1 MTSRSFKASDSQQ
14 GKGIPMSVTFAR
26 RTSSGRY
33 VNYSRESNDLD
44 SEIGSGEFMNYTVHI
59 PPTPDNQPMDA
70 LISQRVEE
78 QYVSNSLFTGGFNSV
93 TRAHLM
99 DKVIES
105 ETSHPQMAG
114 AKGSSCAITGCDGK
128 VMSDERG
135 EDILPCECDLKI
147 CRDCYLDA
155 VKTGDG
161 ICPGCKE
168 PYKATDL
175 DDQAVDNSRPLP
187 LPPNVGTSKMER
199 RLSLMKST
207 KSVLMRSQT
216 GDFDHN
222 RWLFETKGTY
232 GYGNAIWPK
241 EGEFGNE
248 NSDGVGEH
256 SELLNKPWRPLTR
269 KLNISAAIL
278 SPYRLL
284 IFVRIVVLALFLA
297 WRIRNKNE
305 DAVWLWFMSVV
316 CEVWFAFSWLLDQ
329 LPKFCPVNR
338 ATDLTVLKEKFETPG
353 AHNPTGKS
361 DLPGIDIFVST
372 ADPEKEPP
380 LVTANTILS
389 ILAADYPVE
398 KLSCYVSDD
407 GGALL
412 TFEAMAEAASFANL
426 WVPFCRKHDIE
437 PRNPESYFNLKRDP
451 YKNKVRP
458 DFVKDRRRV
467 KREYDEFKVRVNG
480 LPDSI
485 RRRSDAY
492 NAREE
497 IKAMKLQRENGSDEP
512 LENIKL
518 PKATWM
524 ADGTHWPG
532 TWVVS
537 GAEHSRGDHAGIIQV
552 MLKPP
557 SDEPL
562 HGAAADSTPIDLTE
576 IDIRLP
582 LLVYV
587 SREKRPG
594 YDHNKKAGA
603 MNALVRASAIMS
615 NGPFILNLDCDHY
628 IYNSQALREGMC
640 FMMDRGGDRI
650 CYVQF
655 PQRFEGIDPSDRYAN
670 HNTVFFD
677 VNMRALDGLQGPV
690 YVGTGCLFRRI
701 ALYGFDPPRSKD
713 YHSGCCSCCFA
724 RRKKSSTVASTPEL
738 RMGDYDDEEMN
749 ISQFPK
755 KFGNSSFLIDSIPVA
770 EFQGRPLADHPAVQN
785 GRPPGALTIP
795 RDLLDASTVAEA
807 ISVISCWYEDKTEWG
822 ARVGWIYGSVTE
834 DVVTGYRMHNRGW
847 KSIYCVTKR
856 DAFRGTAPINL
867 TDRLHQVLRWAT
879 GSVEIFFSRNNAL
892 LASSKMKILQRI
904 AYLNVGIY
912 PFTSFFLI
920 VYCFLPALSLFT
932 GQFIVQSLNV
942 AFLTY
947 LLIITLTLCML
958 AVLEIKWS
966 GIELEE
972 WWRNEQFW
980 LIGGTSAHLA
990 AVLQGLLKVIA
1001 GIEISFTLTSKS
1013 GGDDDDE
1020 FADLYIIKWTSLM
1033 IPPITIAL
1041 YGFDPPRS
1049 KDYHSGC
1056 CSCCFARRKKSSTVA
1071 STPELRMG
1079 DYDDEEMNISQ
1090 FPKKFGNSSFLID
1103 SIPVAEFQGRPLA
1116 DHPAVQNGRPPGALT
1131 MPRDLLDA
1139 STVAE
1144 AISVISCWYED
1155 KTEWGARVG
1164 WIYGSV
1170 TEDVVTGYRMHNR
1183 GWKSI
1188 YCVTKRDAFRGT
1200 APINLTDRLHQVLR
1214 WATGSVEI
1222 FFSRNNALLASSKMK
1237 ILQRIAY
1244 LNVGI
1249 YPFTSFFLI
1258 VYCFLPALSLFTG
1271 QFIVQSLNVAFLT
1284 YLLIITLTLCMLAVL
1299 EIKWSGI
1306 ELEEWWRN
1314 EQFWLIGG
1322 TSAHLAAVLQGLL
1335 KVIAGIEISFT
1346 LTSKSGGDD
1355 DDEFADLYII
1365 KWTSLMIPP
1374 ITIMM
1379 TNLIAIAVGVSRTI
1393 YSTIPEWSRLLGGVF
1408 FSFWVLAHLYPF
1420 AKGLMG
1426 RRGRTPT
1433 IVFVWSG
1440 LLAITISLLWV
1451 AIDPPSGSS
1460 QIGGSFTFP

>member
-1 MTSRSFKASDSQQ
+1 MASRSFKAPEQQQ
-14 GKGIPMSVTFAR
+14 GRASVTFAR

-33 VNYSRESNDLD
+33 VNYSRDDLD
-44 SEIGSGEFMNYTVHI
+44 SEIGSGEYMNYTVHI
-59 PPTPDNQPMDA
+59 PPTPDNQPMDPS
-70 LISQRVEE
+70 ISQRVEE
-78 QYVSNSLFTGGFNSV
+78 QYVSNSLFTGGFNSA

-105 ETSHPQMAG
+105 GTSHPQMAG
-114 AKGSSCAITGCDGK
+114 AKGSSCSIPGCDGK

-135 EDILPCECDLKI
+135 EDILPCECDFKI
-147 CRDCYLDA
+147 CRDCYVDA
-155 VKTGDG
+155 VKIGDG

-175 DDQAVDNSRPLP
+175 DENAVHSGQPLS
-187 LPPNVGTSKMER
+187 LPSNVGMSKMER

-207 KSVLMRSQT
+207 KSVLIRSQT

-222 RWLFETKGTY
+222 GWLFETKGTY

-241 EGEFGNE
+241 DGGFGNDR
-248 NSDGVGEH
+248 SDGGSEPT
-256 SELLNKPWRPLTR
+256 ELLNKPWKPLTR
-269 KLNISAAIL
+269 KLKISAAVL

-284 IFVRIVVLALFLA
+284 IFVRMVILGLFLE
-297 WRIRNKNE
+297 WRISHPNN
-305 DAVWLWFMSVV
+305 DAKWLWFMSIV
-316 CEVWFAFSWLLDQ
+316 CEIWFAFSWLLDQ
-329 LPKFCPVNR
+329 LPKLSPVNR
-338 ATDLTVLKEKFETPG
+338 ATDLNVLKEKFETPSP
-353 AHNPTGKS
+353 NNLTGKS
-361 DLPGIDIFVST
+361 DFPGVDVFVST

-451 YKNKVRP
+451 YTNKVRS

-467 KREYDEFKVRVNG
+467 KREYDEFKVRING

-497 IKAMKLQRENGSDEP
+497 IKAMKQQRENFSNEP
-512 LENIKL
+512 LESLKIL
-518 PKATWM
+518 KATWM

-532 TWVVS
+532 TWIVPTPKN
-537 GAEHSRGDHAGIIQV
+537 SRGDHAGIIQV

-557 SDEPL
+557 SDELL
-562 HGAAADSTPIDLTE
+562 HGTSAETNPIDLTE
-576 IDIRLP
+576 VDIRLP
-582 LLVYV
+582 MLVYV

-615 NGPFILNLDCDHY
+615 NGAFILNLDCDHY
-628 IYNSQALREGMC
+628 IYNSQALREGLC
-640 FMMDRGGDRI
+640 FMLDRGGDRI

-701 ALYGFDPPRSKD
+701 AIYGFDPPRSKE

-724 RRKKSSTVASTPEL
+724 HRKKSATIASASVETRSL
-738 RMGDYDDEEMN
+738 RMGDSDDEEMN
-749 ISQFPK
+749 LSLFPR
-755 KFGNSSFLIDSIPVA
+755 KFGNSTFLVDSIPVA
-770 EFQGRPLADHPAVQN
+770 EFQGRPLADHPAVKN
-785 GRPPGALTIP
+785 GRPPGALTLP
-795 RDLLDASTVAEA
+795 RELLDSSTVAEA

-822 ARVGWIYGSVTE
+822 NRIGWIYGSVTE

-847 KSIYCVTKR
+847 RSIYCVTKR

-892 LASSKMKILQRI
+892 LASRKMKFLQRI

-920 VYCFLPALSLFT
+920 VYCFLPALSLFS
-932 GQFIVQSLNV
+932 GQFIVQTLNV
-942 AFLTY
+942 TFLTY
-947 LLIITLTLCML
+947 LLLITVTLCML

-966 GIELEE
+966 GITLEE

-1013 GGDDDDE
+1013 SGDDADDE
-1020 FADLYIIKWTSLM
+1020 FADLYIIKWS
-1033 IPPITIAL
+1033 
-1041 YGFDPPRS
+1041 
-1049 KDYHSGC
+1049 
-1056 CSCCFARRKKSSTVA
+1056 
-1071 STPELRMG
+1071 
-1079 DYDDEEMNISQ
+1079 
-1090 FPKKFGNSSFLID
+1090 
-1103 SIPVAEFQGRPLA
+1103 
-1116 DHPAVQNGRPPGALT
+1116 
-1131 MPRDLLDA
+1131 
-1139 STVAE
+1139 
-1144 AISVISCWYED
+1144 
-1155 KTEWGARVG
+1155 
-1164 WIYGSV
+1164 
-1170 TEDVVTGYRMHNR
+1170 
-1183 GWKSI
+1183 
-1188 YCVTKRDAFRGT
+1188 
-1200 APINLTDRLHQVLR
+1200 
-1214 WATGSVEI
+1214 
-1222 FFSRNNALLASSKMK
+1222 
-1237 ILQRIAY
+1237 
-1244 LNVGI
+1244 
-1249 YPFTSFFLI
+1249 
-1258 VYCFLPALSLFTG
+1258 
-1271 QFIVQSLNVAFLT
+1271 
-1284 YLLIITLTLCMLAVL
+1284 
-1299 EIKWSGI
+1299 
-1306 ELEEWWRN
+1306 
-1314 EQFWLIGG
+1314 
-1322 TSAHLAAVLQGLL
+1322 
-1335 KVIAGIEISFT
+1335 
-1346 LTSKSGGDD
+1346 
-1355 DDEFADLYII
+1355 
-1365 KWTSLMIPP
+1365 SLMIPP
-1374 ITIMM
+1374 ITIMI

-1393 YSTIPEWSRLLGGVF
+1393 YSTIPQWSRLLGGVF

-1420 AKGLMG
+1420 GKGLMG

-1440 LLAITISLLWV
+1440 LIAITISLLWV

-1460 QIGGSFTFP
+1460 QIGGSFQFP

>member
-1 MTSRSFKASDSQQ
+1 MASRPFKATRSALSISSDVSDSQNR
-14 GKGIPMSVTFAR
+14 PPLPPAVTFAR

-33 VNYSRESNDLD
+33 VNYSRDDLD
-44 SEIGSGEFMNYTVHI
+44 SEISGEFTNYTVHI
-59 PPTPDNQPMDA
+59 PLTPDNQPMDQ
-70 LISQRVEE
+70 ISQRVEE

-99 DKVIES
+99 DKVTES
-105 ETSHPQMAG
+105 EVNHPQMAG
-114 AKGSSCAITGCDGK
+114 AKGSSCGIPGCDSK

-135 EDILPCECDLKI
+135 NDILPCDCDFKI
-147 CRDCYLDA
+147 CRDCYLDS

-168 PYKATDL
+168 QYKNTDL
-175 DDQAVDNSRPLP
+175 DEVAENGQPLP
-187 LPPNVGTSKMER
+187 LPPPPEMSKMQR
-199 RLSLMKST
+199 RLSMMKST
-207 KSVLMRSQT
+207 KSSMLVRSQT
-216 GDFDHN
+216 GDWDHN

-241 EGEFGNE
+241 GSGLSNQKEGDEVAE
-248 NSDGVGEH
+248 PP
-256 SELLNKPWRPLTR
+256 ELVNRPWRPLTR
-269 KLNISAAIL
+269 KLKIPAAII

-284 IFVRIVVLALFLA
+284 VVIRMVVLGLFLT
-297 WRIRNKNE
+297 WRVNHPNN
-305 DAVWLWFMSVV
+305 DAIWLWGMSIV
-316 CEVWFAFSWLLDQ
+316 CEIWFAFSWVLDQ
-329 LPKFCPVNR
+329 LPKLCPVNR
-338 ATDLTVLKEKFETPG
+338 ATDLNVLKEKFEMPSPN
-353 AHNPTGKS
+353 NPTGKS

-398 KLSCYVSDD
+398 KLACYVSDD

-412 TFEAMAEAASFANL
+412 TFEAMAEAASFANI
-426 WVPFCRKHDIE
+426 WVPFCRKHNIE
-437 PRNPESYFNLKRDP
+437 PRNPESYFSLKKDP
-451 YKNKVRP
+451 YKNKVKP
-458 DFVKDRRRV
+458 DFVKDRRRL
-467 KREYDEFKVRVNG
+467 KREYDEFKVRING

-492 NAREE
+492 HAREE
-497 IKAMKLQRENGSDEP
+497 IKAMKQQRQKTDDEP
-512 LENIKL
+512 VEGIKI

-532 TWVVS
+532 TWLS
-537 GAEHSRGDHAGIIQV
+537 PSAEHSKGDHAGIIQV

-562 HGAAADSTPIDLTE
+562 QGVADDSRLIDLTD

-582 LLVYV
+582 MLVYV

-628 IYNSQALREGMC
+628 IYYSQAMKEGMC

-677 VNMRALDGLQGPV
+677 GNMRALDGLQGPV

-701 ALYGFDPPRSKD
+701 ALYGFDPPRSKER
-713 YHSGCCSCCFA
+713 SGCCWPSK
-724 RRKKSSTVASTPEL
+724 RKHSLVLEENRAL
-738 RMGDYDDEEMN
+738 RMGDSDDEEMN
-749 ISQFPK
+749 LSLAPK
-755 KFGNSSFLIDSIPVA
+755 KFGNSTFLIESIPVA
-770 EFQGRPLADHPAVQN
+770 EFQGRPLADHPAVKN

-795 RDLLDASTVAEA
+795 RELLDASTVAEA

-822 ARVGWIYGSVTE
+822 QRIGWIYGSVTE

-847 KSIYCVTKR
+847 KSVYCVTKR

-892 LASSKMKILQRI
+892 IASTRMKLLQRI
-904 AYLNVGIY
+904 AYLNVGMY
-912 PFTSFFLI
+912 PFTSIFLI
-920 VYCFLPALSLFT
+920 VYCFLPALSLFS
-932 GQFIVQSLNV
+932 GQFIVQTLDV
-942 AFLTY
+942 AFLVY
-947 LLIITLTLCML
+947 LLAISVTLCLL
-958 AVLEIKWS
+958 AILEVKWS

-1013 GGDDDDE
+1013 GGEDEDDE
-1020 FADLYIIKWTSLM
+1020 FADLYIVKWTSLM
-1033 IPPITIAL
+1033 L
-1041 YGFDPPRS
+1041 
-1049 KDYHSGC
+1049 
-1056 CSCCFARRKKSSTVA
+1056 
-1071 STPELRMG
+1071 
-1079 DYDDEEMNISQ
+1079 
-1090 FPKKFGNSSFLID
+1090 
-1103 SIPVAEFQGRPLA
+1103 
-1116 DHPAVQNGRPPGALT
+1116 
-1131 MPRDLLDA
+1131 
-1139 STVAE
+1139 
-1144 AISVISCWYED
+1144 
-1155 KTEWGARVG
+1155 
-1164 WIYGSV
+1164 
-1170 TEDVVTGYRMHNR
+1170 
-1183 GWKSI
+1183 
-1188 YCVTKRDAFRGT
+1188 
-1200 APINLTDRLHQVLR
+1200 
-1214 WATGSVEI
+1214 
-1222 FFSRNNALLASSKMK
+1222 
-1237 ILQRIAY
+1237 
-1244 LNVGI
+1244 
-1249 YPFTSFFLI
+1249 
-1258 VYCFLPALSLFTG
+1258 
-1271 QFIVQSLNVAFLT
+1271 
-1284 YLLIITLTLCMLAVL
+1284 
-1299 EIKWSGI
+1299 
-1306 ELEEWWRN
+1306 
-1314 EQFWLIGG
+1314 
-1322 TSAHLAAVLQGLL
+1322 
-1335 KVIAGIEISFT
+1335 
-1346 LTSKSGGDD
+1346 
-1355 DDEFADLYII
+1355 
-1365 KWTSLMIPP
+1365 PP

-1393 YSTIPEWSRLLGGVF
+1393 YSTIPQWSKLIGGVF

-1440 LLAITISLLWV
+1440 LIAITISLLWV
-1451 AIDPPSGSS
+1451 AINPPQGATD
-1460 QIGGSFTFP
+1460 IGGSFQFP

>member
-1 MTSRSFKASDSQQ
+1 MASKSFKPSRLSQSSSTRSDVNESQ
-14 GKGIPMSVTFAR
+14 KVTFAR

-33 VNYSRESNDLD
+33 VSYSRDDLD
-44 SEIGSGEFMNYTVHI
+44 SELGSTDFANYTVHL
-59 PPTPDNQPMDA
+59 PPTPDNQPMDPS
-70 LISQRVEE
+70 ISQKVEE

-105 ETSHPQMAG
+105 EANHPQMAG
-114 AKGSSCAITGCDGK
+114 AKGSSCAIPGCDSK

-135 EDILPCECDLKI
+135 VDILPCECDFKI
-147 CRDCYLDA
+147 CRDCYIDA
-155 VKTGDG
+155 VKAGGG

-168 PYKATDL
+168 PYKNTEL
-175 DDQAVDNSRPLP
+175 DEVAVDNSRPLP
-187 LPPNVGTSKMER
+187 LPPPSGMSKMER

-207 KSVLMRSQT
+207 KSALMRSQT

-241 EGEFGNE
+241 EGGFGNE
-248 NSDGVGEH
+248 KEDGVAEPT
-256 SELLNKPWRPLTR
+256 ELMNRPWRPLTR
-269 KLNISAAIL
+269 KLKIPAAVL

-284 IFVRIVVLALFLA
+284 IFVRLVVLTLFLM
-297 WRIRNKNE
+297 WRVSHKNT
-305 DAVWLWFMSVV
+305 DAIWLWGMSVV
-316 CEVWFAFSWLLDQ
+316 CEIWFAFSWLLDQ
-329 LPKFCPVNR
+329 LPKLCPINR
-338 ATDLTVLKEKFETPG
+338 STDLNVLKEKFETPTPN
-353 AHNPTGKS
+353 NPTGKS
-361 DLPGIDIFVST
+361 DLPGIDVFVST

-412 TFEAMAEAASFANL
+412 TFEAMAEAASFANI

-437 PRNPESYFNLKRDP
+437 PRNPESYFSLKRDP
-451 YKNKVRP
+451 YKNKVKP

-467 KREYDEFKVRVNG
+467 KREYDEFKVRINS

-492 NAREE
+492 HAREE
-497 IKAMKLQRENGSDEP
+497 IKAMKLQRQNKEDEP
-512 LENIKL
+512 IEPAKI

-532 TWVVS
+532 TWLS
-537 GAEHSRGDHAGIIQV
+537 PTSEHTRGDHAGIIQV

-562 HGAAADSTPIDLTE
+562 LGNADDTKLIDVTNV
-576 IDIRLP
+576 DIRLP

-628 IYNSQALREGMC
+628 IYNSKAMREGMC

-690 YVGTGCLFRRI
+690 YVGTGCLFRRV
-701 ALYGFDPPRSKD
+701 ALYGFDPPRSKE
-713 YHSGCCSCCFA
+713 HNQGCCSCCFG
-724 RRKKSSTVASTPEL
+724 RQKKLASMASTPEENRAL
-738 RMGDYDDEEMN
+738 RMGESDDEEMN
-749 ISQFPK
+749 LSLFPK
-755 KFGNSSFLIDSIPVA
+755 KFGN
-770 EFQGRPLADHPAVQN
+770 
-785 GRPPGALTIP
+785 
-795 RDLLDASTVAEA
+795 STVAEA

-822 ARVGWIYGSVTE
+822 QRVGWIYGSVTE

-847 KSIYCVTKR
+847 KSVYCVTKR

-892 LASSKMKILQRI
+892 LASPRMKFLQRI

-912 PFTSFFLI
+912 PFTSIFLI
-920 VYCFLPALSLFT
+920 VYCFLPALSLFS
-932 GQFIVQSLNV
+932 GQFIVQTLNV
-942 AFLTY
+942 TFLSY
-947 LLIITLTLCML
+947 LLGITITLCML

-1013 GGDDDDE
+1013 AGDDVDDE
-1020 FADLYIIKWTSLM
+1020 FADLYI
-1033 IPPITIAL
+1033 
-1041 YGFDPPRS
+1041 
-1049 KDYHSGC
+1049 
-1056 CSCCFARRKKSSTVA
+1056 V
-1071 STPELRMG
+1071 
-1079 DYDDEEMNISQ
+1079 
-1090 FPKKFGNSSFLID
+1090 
-1103 SIPVAEFQGRPLA
+1103 
-1116 DHPAVQNGRPPGALT
+1116 
-1131 MPRDLLDA
+1131 
-1139 STVAE
+1139 
-1144 AISVISCWYED
+1144 
-1155 KTEWGARVG
+1155 
-1164 WIYGSV
+1164 
-1170 TEDVVTGYRMHNR
+1170 
-1183 GWKSI
+1183 
-1188 YCVTKRDAFRGT
+1188 
-1200 APINLTDRLHQVLR
+1200 
-1214 WATGSVEI
+1214 
-1222 FFSRNNALLASSKMK
+1222 
-1237 ILQRIAY
+1237 
-1244 LNVGI
+1244 
-1249 YPFTSFFLI
+1249 
-1258 VYCFLPALSLFTG
+1258 
-1271 QFIVQSLNVAFLT
+1271 
-1284 YLLIITLTLCMLAVL
+1284 
-1299 EIKWSGI
+1299 
-1306 ELEEWWRN
+1306 
-1314 EQFWLIGG
+1314 
-1322 TSAHLAAVLQGLL
+1322 
-1335 KVIAGIEISFT
+1335 
-1346 LTSKSGGDD
+1346 
-1355 DDEFADLYII
+1355 

-1379 TNLIAIAVGVSRTI
+1379 VNLIAIAVGVSRTI
-1393 YSTIPEWSRLLGGVF
+1393 YSVIPQWSRLIGGVF
-1408 FSFWVLAHLYPF
+1408 FSFWVLTHLYPF

-1440 LLAITISLLWV
+1440 LIAITISLLWV
-1451 AIDPPSGSS
+1451 AINPPAGSN
-1460 QIGGSFTFP
+1460 QIGGSFQFP

>member
-1 MTSRSFKASDSQQ
+1 MASKSFKASRSNLSVSSDVPDSQQ
-14 GKGIPMSVTFAR
+14 SKPPLPPSVTFSR

-33 VNYSRESNDLD
+33 VSYSRDDLD
-44 SEIGSGEFMNYTVHI
+44 NELGNGEYMNYTVHM
-59 PPTPDNQPMDA
+59 PPTPDNQPMEVSMDPS
-70 LISQRVEE
+70 ISQKVEE

-99 DKVIES
+99 DKVIDS
-105 ETSHPQMAG
+105 EASHPQMAG
-114 AKGSSCAITGCDGK
+114 AKGSSCAIPGCDGK

-135 EDILPCECDLKI
+135 VDILPCECDFKI

-161 ICPGCKE
+161 ICPGCKD
-168 PYKATDL
+168 PYKETNQEDMAL
-175 DDQAVDNSRPLP
+175 DNGRPLP
-187 LPPNVGTSKMER
+187 QLPPPAGMSRMER

-207 KSVLMRSQT
+207 KSMLMRSQT

-232 GYGNAIWPK
+232 GYGNAIWPQD
-241 EGEFGNE
+241 GGGFE
-248 NSDGVGEH
+248 NGKDNDITQP
-256 SELLNKPWRPLTR
+256 SELVNKPWKPLTR
-269 KLNISAAIL
+269 KVKIPTAII

-284 IFVRIVVLALFLA
+284 IFIRMAALGLFLA
-297 WRIRNKNE
+297 WRVSHPNN
-305 DAVWLWFMSVV
+305 DAMWLWGMSVV
-316 CEVWFAFSWLLDQ
+316 CEIWFAFSWLLDQ

-338 ATDLTVLKEKFETPG
+338 STDLAVLREKFEMPSPN
-353 AHNPTGKS
+353 NPTGKS
-361 DLPGIDIFVST
+361 DLPGIDVFVST

-398 KLSCYVSDD
+398 KLACYVSDD

-426 WVPFCRKHDIE
+426 WVPFCRKHAIE
-437 PRNPESYFNLKRDP
+437 PRNPETYFNLKRDP

-458 DFVKDRRRV
+458 DFVKDYRRV
-467 KREYDEFKVRVNG
+467 KREYDEFKVRINA

-497 IKAMKLQRENGSDEP
+497 IKAMKIQRQNAGDEP
-512 LENIKL
+512 VESVKV

-532 TWVVS
+532 TWLLHAS
-537 GAEHSRGDHAGIIQV
+537 EHSRGDHAGIIQV

-562 HGAAADSTPIDLTE
+562 HGTAADDTKVVDFTDV
-576 IDIRLP
+576 DIRLP

-628 IYNSQALREGMC
+628 IYNSQAMREGMC

-701 ALYGFDPPRSKD
+701 ALYGFDPPRVKE
-713 YHSGCCSCCFA
+713 HHQPGCCSCCFT
-724 RRKKSSTVASTPEL
+724 RSKRSVSYASEEHWAL
-738 RMGDYDDEEMN
+738 RMGGSEDEDMN
-749 ISQFPK
+749 LALFPK
-755 KFGNSSFLIDSIPVA
+755 KFGNSTLLVDSIPVA
-770 EFQGRPLADHPAVQN
+770 EFQGRPLADHPAVKN
-785 GRPPGALTIP
+785 GRPAGALTIP

-822 ARVGWIYGSVTE
+822 QRVGWIYGSVTE

-847 KSIYCVTKR
+847 RSVYCVTKR

-892 LASSKMKILQRI
+892 LASPRMKFLQRI

-912 PFTSFFLI
+912 PFTSIFLI
-920 VYCFLPALSLFT
+920 VYCFLPALSLFS
-932 GQFIVQSLNV
+932 GQFIVQTLNV
-942 AFLTY
+942 TFLVY
-947 LLIITLTLCML
+947 LLTITVTLCML
-958 AVLEIKWS
+958 AILEIRWS

-990 AVLQGLLKVIA
+990 AVLQGLLKVVA

-1013 GGDDDDE
+1013 AGDDVDDE
-1020 FADLYIIKWTSLM
+1020 FADLYI
-1033 IPPITIAL
+1033 
-1041 YGFDPPRS
+1041 
-1049 KDYHSGC
+1049 
-1056 CSCCFARRKKSSTVA
+1056 V
-1071 STPELRMG
+1071 
-1079 DYDDEEMNISQ
+1079 
-1090 FPKKFGNSSFLID
+1090 
-1103 SIPVAEFQGRPLA
+1103 
-1116 DHPAVQNGRPPGALT
+1116 
-1131 MPRDLLDA
+1131 
-1139 STVAE
+1139 
-1144 AISVISCWYED
+1144 
-1155 KTEWGARVG
+1155 
-1164 WIYGSV
+1164 
-1170 TEDVVTGYRMHNR
+1170 
-1183 GWKSI
+1183 
-1188 YCVTKRDAFRGT
+1188 
-1200 APINLTDRLHQVLR
+1200 
-1214 WATGSVEI
+1214 
-1222 FFSRNNALLASSKMK
+1222 
-1237 ILQRIAY
+1237 
-1244 LNVGI
+1244 
-1249 YPFTSFFLI
+1249 
-1258 VYCFLPALSLFTG
+1258 
-1271 QFIVQSLNVAFLT
+1271 
-1284 YLLIITLTLCMLAVL
+1284 
-1299 EIKWSGI
+1299 
-1306 ELEEWWRN
+1306 
-1314 EQFWLIGG
+1314 
-1322 TSAHLAAVLQGLL
+1322 
-1335 KVIAGIEISFT
+1335 
-1346 LTSKSGGDD
+1346 
-1355 DDEFADLYII
+1355 

-1374 ITIMM
+1374 ITIMII
-1379 TNLIAIAVGVSRTI
+1379 NLIAIAVGVSRTI
-1393 YSTIPEWSRLLGGVF
+1393 YSVIPQWSRLIGGVF

-1440 LLAITISLLWV
+1440 LIAITISLLWV
-1451 AIDPPSGSS
+1451 AINPPSGSYE
-1460 QIGGSFTFP
+1460 IGGSFQFP